1 MDVGLTPRVTSVTV
15 YTEQARVT
23 AGGQVTLQTGNHRL
37 VVDDLPLTI
46 DRDSLRVGGQGEARV
61 RLLGVDVRRRHFE
74 ETPAEKVRELEEK
87 VEALEDDLQ
96 VLADEQAVLDAQ
108 VRHLEGLRGE
118 SEQYAR
124 GLALGR
130 TKVEEHEKI
139 SRFFQEQDKELRA
152 SKRESEKE
160 ARALSKTLDKTR
172 RELDQLKSARP
183 AQRNQAIVDL
193 EVMSAGD
200 FEAEVVYN
208 VRQASWKP
216 IYDVRLLE
224 IEGGNELVIE
234 GIAQI
239 TQSSGQDWANVKLKV
254 STARIGL
261 NRRLPK
267 LKPWYIDV
275 YHRPMPRAAPA
286 RAVQAAAA
294 PQALAMDAPVVAEA
308 PVAAQV
314 AEADVHVEEG
324 GATITYDVAGR
335 GNIPSDGSPHKT
347 ALFQSRLLAQVDYV
361 AVPKHSEAVFRRTKG
376 ANKGPSPLLAG
387 PIHLFVGQ
395 RFIGVSS
402 LEYIPVGDEVE
413 LLVGVEER
421 LTIERKMV
429 RRDVDKRRLRDK
441 RQIQFGY
448 EIEIKNLLPVNAQVE
463 IQDNVPVARHE
474 EISVKVVKVA
484 PEPSEKKE
492 LNLMEW
498 RLDVAAGATTKIQY
512 EYQVEHPRS
521 LQVVGLID

>member
-23 AGGQVTLQTGNHRL
+23 ASGQVTLPAGNHRL
-37 VVDDLPLTI
+37 VVDDLPLTM
-46 DRDSLRVGGQGEARV
+46 DKDSLRVDGQGEARV
-61 RLLGVDVRRRHFE
+61 RLLGVDVRRQHFE
-74 ETPAEKVRELEEK
+74 KTPAEKIRELEEE
-87 VEALEDDLQ
+87 VEKLQDDLQ
-96 VLADEQAVLDAQ
+96 ALADEKAVMDAQ
-108 VRHLEGLRGE
+108 VRYIEGLRGE

-130 TKVEEHEKI
+130 TKVAEQEKI

-152 SKRESEKE
+152 SKRDLEKQT
-160 ARALSKTLDKTR
+160 RALSKTLDKTR
-172 RELDQLKSARP
+172 RELDELRSGRP

-193 EVMSAGD
+193 EVLSAGN

-224 IEGGNELVIE
+224 TEGGNILVIE

-239 TQSSGQDWANVKLKV
+239 TQSSGQDWADVKLKV

-275 YHRPMPRAAPA
+275 YQPPMPRATPA
-286 RAVQAAAA
+286 RVMAAAA
-294 PQALAMDAPVVAEA
+294 EPEAMAMDAQAVAEA
-308 PVAAQV
+308 PVAAQI
-314 AEADVHVEEG
+314 AKADVHIEEG

-335 GNIPSDGSPHKT
+335 GNVPSDGSPHKST
-347 ALFQSRLLAQVDYV
+347 LFRSSLPAKVDYV
-361 AVPKHSEAVFRRTKG
+361 SVPKHTEAVFRRTKG
-376 ANKGPSPLLAG
+376 ANNGPSPFLAG
-387 PIHLFVGQ
+387 QVHLFVGQ
-395 RFIGVSS
+395 RFIGVSHI
-402 LEYIPVGDEVE
+402 EYVPVGDEIE

-421 LTIERKMV
+421 LTVERKMI
-429 RRDVDKRRLRDK
+429 RRDVDKRRLRDR
-441 RQIQFGY
+441 RQIQYGY
-448 EIEIKNLLPVNAQVE
+448 EIEIKNLLHVKAQIEV
-463 IQDNVPVARHE
+463 QDNVPVARHE
-474 EISVKVVKVA
+474 EISIKLVKVS
-484 PEPSEKKE
+484 PEPSAEKE

-498 RLDVAAGATTKIQY
+498 RLDVAAGATEKIKY
-512 EYQVEHPRS
+512 EYQVEHPRT
-521 LQVVGLID
+521 LQIVGLVD